1 MSGYDD
7 TKKMLNTLRKLNENR
22 TSFNVLRE
30 ELQGQRIS
38 NDTSTYPQGENQPQ
52 NQEPQ
57 EKDFT
62 VINDVEVKLL
72 SSDPADMNLLDD
84 QKTAISTLIDNFRQQ
99 VDQIAEFKPGMS
111 INPDQ
116 VRLDGTLT
124 NEDISFVFIAGKE
137 SGVYINADMLKL
149 EQNTATA
156 LEKLVKF
163 QSTFETSMEPLLTQR
178 DNN

>member
-22 TSFNVLRE
+22 TFSNNILRE
-30 ELQGQRIS
+30 EIETQ
-38 NDTSTYPQGENQPQ
+38 QPQ

-111 INPDQ
+111 INSDQ

>member
-22 TSFNVLRE
+22 AFSNNILRE
-30 ELQGQRIS
+30 EIETQQL
-38 NDTSTYPQGENQPQ
+38 Q

-72 SSDPADMNLLDD
+72 SGDPADMNLLDD

-99 VDQIAEFKPGMS
+99 VDQIVEFKPGMS

>member
-1 MSGYDD
+1 
-7 TKKMLNTLRKLNENR
+7 
-22 TSFNVLRE
+22 
-30 ELQGQRIS
+30 
-38 NDTSTYPQGENQPQ
+38 
-52 NQEPQ
+52 
-57 EKDFT
+57 
-62 VINDVEVKLL
+62 
-72 SSDPADMNLLDD
+72 MNLLDD

-99 VDQIAEFKPGMS
+99 VDQIVEFKPGMS

-137 SGVYINADMLKL
+137 AGVYINADMLKL

-163 QSTFETSMEPLLTQR
+163 QDTFETSMEPLITQR

>member
-22 TSFNVLRE
+22 TFSNNFLRE
-30 ELQGQRIS
+30 EIETQQL
-38 NDTSTYPQGENQPQ
+38 Q

-62 VINDVEVKLL
+62 VINDVEVKLI
-72 SSDPADMNLLDD
+72 SNDAADMNLLDD

-163 QSTFETSMEPLLTQR
+163 QSTFETSMEPLITQR

>member
-1 MSGYDD
+1 MQKKQMSGYDD

-22 TSFNVLRE
+22 TFSNNILRE
-30 ELQGQRIS
+30 EIETQ
-38 NDTSTYPQGENQPQ
+38 QPQ

-62 VINDVEVKLL
+62 VINDVEVKLI
-72 SSDPADMNLLDD
+72 SNDPADMNLLDD

-163 QSTFETSMEPLLTQR
+163 QSTFETSMEPLITQR
-178 DNN
+178 DIN